1 METVG
6 VIDDKQH
13 ARIKS
18 ALALRGA
25 TLSSIARDLNV
36 APGTVSIVSRGFRR
50 SRRIEKAIA
59 DAVGRSPAELWP
71 QRYPAPQSEGGGCD
85 DLTK

>member
-1 METVG
+1 

-25 TLSSIARDLNV
+25 TLSSIARDLGV
-36 APGTVSIVSRGFRR
+36 APTTVSIVSRGYRR

-59 DAVGRSPAELWP
+59 DAIGRSPAELWP
-71 QRYPAPQSEGGGCD
+71 SRYSKLTPKGGEQ
-85 DLTK
+85 

>member
-1 METVG
+1 M
-6 VIDDKQH
+6 IDDKQH

-25 TLSSIARDLNV
+25 TLSSIARDLGV
-36 APGTVSIVSRGFRR
+36 APGTVSIVSRGYRR

-59 DAVGRSPAELWP
+59 DALGRSPAELWP
-71 QRYPAPQSEGGGCD
+71 NRYASLTPKGGEE
-85 DLTK
+85 

>member
-1 METVG
+1 L
-6 VIDDKQH
+6 IDDKQH

-25 TLSSIARDLNV
+25 TLSSIARTLGV

-59 DAVGRSPAELWP
+59 DALDCSPAELWP
-71 QRYPAPQSEGGGCD
+71 RRYSAIDEKEAD
-85 DLTK
+85 

>member
-1 METVG
+1 MVDE
-6 VIDDKQH
+6 KRH
-13 ARIKS
+13 AWIKG

-36 APGTVSIVSRGFRR
+36 APGTVSIVSRGYRR

-59 DAVGRSPAELWP
+59 DALASSPAQLWP
-71 QRYPAPQSEGGGCD
+71 SRYSAGGNEKGD
-85 DLTK
+85 EKMT

>member
-1 METVG
+1 M
-6 VIDDKQH
+6 IDDKQH

-25 TLSSIARDLNV
+25 TLSSIARDLGV
-36 APGTVSIVSRGFRR
+36 APGTVSIVSRGYRR

-59 DAVGRSPAELWP
+59 DALGGSPEDLWP
-71 QRYPAPQSEGGGCD
+71 DRYPALKSQGVA
-85 DLTK
+85 T